1 MEGLLVR
8 AVSSF
13 YYVSCGDTVYE
24 CKARGAFR
32 KENIS
37 PVVGDRVEFSILN
50 DDKGVLNAVLPRKN
64 MLQRPL
70 VANIDKL
77 FIVSSF
83 KTPAPDLL
91 MIDRLT
97 AMAVANN
104 IKPVI
109 VFNKSDLG
117 DMSGYAKIYLSAG
130 FSVYIVS
137 VKDGIGLEPLKA
149 ETENCICAFA
159 GNSGVGKSSL
169 LNALFKNADAK
180 TGDVSLKLGRG
191 KHTTRHTEIYKFGN
205 TFMVDTPGFAAISF
219 DNIENIDKENLAEC
233 FPDFSNYLGT
243 CRYSTCSHT
252 CEPGCGIL
260 DAVNRGEIQK
270 TRHESYVSF
279 YNELKQRKKW

>member
-104 IKPVI
+104 IRPVI

-130 FSVYIVS
+130 FSAYIVS

-260 DAVNRGEIQK
+260 DAVSRGEIQK

>member
-130 FSVYIVS
+130 FSAYIVS

-169 LNALFKNADAK
+169 LNALFKNAGAK

-219 DNIENIDKENLAEC
+219 DNIENIDKDNLAEC

>member
-70 VANIDKL
+70 IANIDKL

-104 IKPVI
+104 IRLVI

-130 FSVYIVS
+130 FSAYIVS

-219 DNIENIDKENLAEC
+219 DNIENIDKDNLADF
-233 FPDFSNYLGT
+233 FPDFNDYQGT

-260 DAVNRGEIQK
+260 DAVSRGEIQK

>member
-70 VANIDKL
+70 IANIDKL

-104 IKPVI
+104 IRLVI

-130 FSVYIVS
+130 FSAYIVS

-219 DNIENIDKENLAEC
+219 DNIENIDKDNLADF
-233 FPDFSNYLGT
+233 FPDFNDYQGT

-270 TRHESYVSF
+270 TRHESYIAF